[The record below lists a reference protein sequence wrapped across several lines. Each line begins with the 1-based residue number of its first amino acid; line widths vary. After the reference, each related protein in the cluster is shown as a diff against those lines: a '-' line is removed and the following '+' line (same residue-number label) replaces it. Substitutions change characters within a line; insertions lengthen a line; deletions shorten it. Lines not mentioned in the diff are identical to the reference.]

1 MLSFDRYLYL
11 LFGLFTQIG
20 GNDQLG
26 NIVAGYELISK
37 VSKQPVFGE
46 YRLRTFFTALTKLSP
61 QTQQRSSLHIY
72 IYISETVLA
81 TCKSVCFYL

>member
-1 MLSFDRYLYL
+1 MYTCKLSFDKYIHL
-11 LFGLFTQIG
+11 LLGLFTQIG

-46 YRLRTFFTALTKLSP
+46 YCL
-61 QTQQRSSLHIY
+61 
-72 IYISETVLA
+72 
-81 TCKSVCFYL
+81 